1 MRSARS
7 AREHHDVYRK
17 PGPNRRRRK
26 RSSGA
31 SLSRNQT
38 MIHATTRTTMVRM
51 AVPSVESTPSIPIL
65 PRIAVSAA
73 NRAEPAAPPASAR
86 GRTSLHADG
95 LGIHVPMRK
104 STLRVE
110 QHRSFERFHLKH
122 APILL
127 VPMPLPLT
135 IRVPAPN
142 GLRSTSWCG
151 QYSPHSV
158 TQAMKHHCAQAL
170 A

>member
-7 AREHHDVYRK
+7 AREHHDVYRE
-17 PGPNRRRRK
+17 PGPNRRRQK
-26 RSSGA
+26 MPHGA

-38 MIHATTRTTMVRM
+38 MSHAMTRTTMVRM
-51 AVPSVESTPSIPIL
+51 AVPSVESTPSISGPTAI
-65 PRIAVSAA
+65 PEGGSV
-73 NRAEPAAPPASAR
+73 RAAAPPASAR

-95 LGIHVPMRK
+95 LRIHVPMRK